1 MSPKREFLRRSSI
14 TRTRTRTR
22 SETCNRAWPRRHW
35 WDVGWR
41 CVVKLVTY
49 YIPAQLDIVPHM
61 QTLLDFFSF
70 QQAPLY
76 FLRKQRF
83 VYTLPI
89 STSCCYKRI
98 CTPHFPTQVV
108 LPHLSLSLF
117 SPVPLASILLQICVV
132 SVFSSVFPNS
142 TCILSVNQWCFLSLG
157 RILTSSGLGGH
168 IFIPLPLSYTLHPPM
183 YRCLNLN
190 IFLSAHACAESC
202 YCKQSSDLFV
212 VYMFDN
218 TFCWAA

>member
-1 MSPKREFLRRSSI
+1 MPIQVREGLSVSKTRILTSIIDNKDTNPNPIRNLQPSLTPPSLMRRWMAMRSQA
-14 TRTRTRTR
+14 RHLLYTR
-22 SETCNRAWPRRHW
+22 S
-35 WDVGWR
+35 
-41 CVVKLVTY
+41 
-49 YIPAQLDIVPHM
+49 LDIVPHM

-142 TCILSVNQWCFLSLG
+142 TCILSVNQ
-157 RILTSSGLGGH
+157 
-168 IFIPLPLSYTLHPPM
+168 
-183 YRCLNLN
+183 
-190 IFLSAHACAESC
+190 
-202 YCKQSSDLFV
+202 
-212 VYMFDN
+212 
-218 TFCWAA
+218 